1 MTILDQ
7 IVRDTRTHVA
17 EARRTVP
24 LRALEE
30 RMEARGE
37 TRSLAKALKQD
48 HLAIIAELKKKSP
61 SEGILRSDFDP
72 GVLAG
77 QYAAAR
83 ADAISV
89 LTEPKY
95 FGGAVEHM
103 ERVRPVVDMPL
114 IRKDFVV
121 DVYQLAEARACG
133 ADAVLLIAAV
143 LEADELRD
151 LQEAAHGYGLE
162 CLVEVYDARELDKL
176 DFDRV
181 TILGVNNRDLR
192 TFKVDI
198 NHSLRVFAQAPAH
211 LVRVS
216 ESGLNAPAELA
227 HLRVHGVDAVLIG
240 TSFMRTPHPGS
251 TLATL
256 RERTETLVAQERA
269 HPSRTPTY
277 AS

>member
-1 MTILDQ
+1 MTILDR
-7 IVRDTRTHVA
+7 IVRDTRA
-17 EARRTVP
+17 RLADARRTVS
-24 LRALEE
+24 LRDLEE
-30 RMEARGE
+30 RMAARGK

-48 HLAIIAELKKKSP
+48 HLAIIAELKKQSP
-61 SEGILRSDFDP
+61 SEGVLRNDFDP
-72 GVLAG
+72 AVLAG
-77 QYAAAR
+77 QYASAR

-95 FGGAVEHM
+95 FGGAMEHM
-103 ERVRPVVDMPL
+103 ERVRQVVDMPL
-114 IRKDFVV
+114 VRKDFIV

-143 LEADELRD
+143 LDAAELRD
-151 LQEAAHGYGLE
+151 LQEAAHRYGLE
-162 CLVEVYDARELDKL
+162 CLVEVYEARELDKL

-198 NHSLRVFAQAPAH
+198 DHSLRVFAQAPAD

-216 ESGLNAPAELA
+216 ESGLSSPAELA
-227 HLRVHGVDAVLIG
+227 RLRMHGVDAVLIG

-251 TLATL
+251 ALADL
-256 RERTETLVAQERA
+256 RERVEVLVAQARA
-269 HPSRTPTY
+269 HSSRTPTY

>member
-1 MTILDQ
+1 MTILDH
-7 IVRDTRTHVA
+7 IVRDARVRVA

-30 RMEARGE
+30 RIKAREE
-37 TRSLAKALKQD
+37 TRSLARALKQD

-61 SEGILRSDFDP
+61 SEGVLRNDFEAAL
-72 GVLAG
+72 LAG

-89 LTEPKY
+89 LTEPVY

-103 ERVRPVVDMPL
+103 ERIRPVVDIPL
-114 IRKDFVV
+114 LRKDFIV

-143 LEADELRD
+143 LEAAELHE
-151 LQEAAHGYGLE
+151 LQEAAHGYDLE
-162 CLVEVYDARELDKL
+162 CLVEVYDVRELDKL
-176 DFDRV
+176 DFDRI
-181 TILGVNNRDLR
+181 TILGVNNRDLH

-198 NHSLRVFAQAPAH
+198 DHSLRVFAQAPGD

-216 ESGLNAPAELA
+216 ESGLNTPAELA
-227 HLRVHGVDAVLIG
+227 HLRMHGIDAVLIG
-240 TSFMRTPHPGS
+240 TSFMRAPYPGNA
-251 TLATL
+251 LADL
-256 RERTETLVAQERA
+256 RECAEVLVAQERTRL
-269 HPSRTPTY
+269 SRTATY